1 MIPNFLAD
9 SIFVMA
15 LWSIDEVLDSNFHK
29 FLNDLFLVADNLMTN
44 MFEADKVDRQA
55 AKDEKKRKKDAKKRK
70 LQEKKQASH
79 DLVSN
84 ILSSMPGNHGM
95 WKKTNVIKC
104 EILEI
109 LCIFSIKTFR
119 YCWRDHAK
127 CLIAA
132 NQPGYSVSRTQTGT
146 ETGRKNCPVDRPGFI
161 FTSGKCPRIRS
172 WP

>member
-29 FLNDLFLVADNLMTN
+29 FFNDLFLVADNLMTN

-95 WKKTNVIKC
+95 WKKNKC
-104 EILEI
+104 
-109 LCIFSIKTFR
+109 
-119 YCWRDHAK
+119 
-127 CLIAA
+127 
-132 NQPGYSVSRTQTGT
+132 N
-146 ETGRKNCPVDRPGFI
+146 
-161 FTSGKCPRIRS
+161 
-172 WP
+172 